1 VRPVNPAAQ
10 GKIYPPVTLEVT
22 PERVEAFRGVFG
34 QAEGV
39 PPTFATVAEFLAIP
53 TLIGDPELGLDFTRV
68 LHGGQEYEYAR
79 PLTVGETLT
88 VTSRIGSIRI
98 RGTSGFLVIVTEL
111 VDEEGAVVCAA
122 RSTMV
127 EREP

>member
-1 VRPVNPAAQ
+1 MNPAAQ
-10 GKIYPPVTLEVT
+10 GKIYPSVTLEVT
-22 PERVEAFRGVFG
+22 PERVEAFRAVFG
-34 QAEGV
+34 QSEGV
-39 PPTFATVAEFLAIP
+39 PPTFPTVAEFLAIP

-79 PLTVGETLT
+79 ALRVGETLT

-98 RGTSGFLVIVTEL
+98 KGTSGFLVIVTEL
-111 VDEEGAVVCAA
+111 VDAEGAVVCAC

-127 EREP
+127 EREV